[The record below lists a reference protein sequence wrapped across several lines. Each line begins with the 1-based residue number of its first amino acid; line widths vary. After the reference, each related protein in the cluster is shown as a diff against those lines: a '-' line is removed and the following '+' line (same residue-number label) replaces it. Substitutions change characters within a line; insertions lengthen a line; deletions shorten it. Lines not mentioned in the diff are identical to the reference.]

1 MIRILTILCLLVSFT
16 REGWA
21 QKDSDLDLNLA
32 AGYQVIQAESIL
44 RAADLTLVGL
54 ADLFSDDENDTID
67 PLIIHNSLNR
77 KINKTPALQALF
89 TVNVAGQLQHDS
101 FIYPTRTLDLRE
113 RGYIQNALMLQPNQ
127 LYIGKP
133 IPNQFIGFDS
143 LPMSRAIFNTKG
155 HLKGVAVAILTPDH
169 LLDRSNICNKCLV
182 SVFKTNGDKIV
193 SFPASMENKLAITSL
208 MKDYAP
214 NAIFDL
220 TIRTLKTKSVWV
232 KFSQYD
238 LVLLYS
244 YVL

>member
-1 MIRILTILCLLVSFT
+1 MIRTFIILCLFVSIT
-16 REGWA
+16 REGSA
-21 QKDSDLDLNLA
+21 QNDMNLDLNLA
-32 AGYQVIQAESIL
+32 AGFQVVQAESML

-67 PLIIHNSLNR
+67 PLITHNSLNR
-77 KINKTPALQALF
+77 KIEKTPGLQALF
-89 TVNVAGQLQHDS
+89 TVDVAGQLLHDS
-101 FIYPTRTLDLRE
+101 FIYPTRSLNLRE
-113 RGYIQNALMLQPNQ
+113 RGYIQNALMLKPNQ
-127 LYIGKP
+127 LFIGKP

-143 LPMSRAIFNTKG
+143 LPVSRAIFNTKN

-169 LLDRSNICNKCLV
+169 LLDRSYICTKCLV
-182 SVFKTNGDKIV
+182 SVFKTNGEKMV
-193 SFPASMENKLAITSL
+193 SFPASMEKKMAIKDL

-214 NAIFDL
+214 NTVFDL
-220 TIRTLKTKSVWV
+220 TIRTLKTKSLWV